1 MVDEIKDE
9 WVSHIIETVL
19 GASESALETKVSD
32 ALLAIGE
39 EIYEEGGR
47 EGLQASDTP
56 DGRWQAGMANA
67 ADICDFSAMDC
78 LDELCEFG
86 QVKYLVERFQAQID
100 ILEQVAQ

>member
-39 EIYEEGGR
+39 EIYEEG
-47 EGLQASDTP
+47 
-56 DGRWQAGMANA
+56 
-67 ADICDFSAMDC
+67 
-78 LDELCEFG
+78 
-86 QVKYLVERFQAQID
+86 
-100 ILEQVAQ
+100 